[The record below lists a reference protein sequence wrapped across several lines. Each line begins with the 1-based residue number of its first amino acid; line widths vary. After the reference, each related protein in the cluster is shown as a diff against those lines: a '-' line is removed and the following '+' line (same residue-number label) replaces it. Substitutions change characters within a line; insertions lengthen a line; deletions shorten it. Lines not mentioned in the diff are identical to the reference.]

1 MEKTEHVGVFAVCVC
16 LYVYVYMYL
25 CMCVFTLLHDG
36 KI

>member
-1 MEKTEHVGVFAVCVC
+1 MEKTEHVGVFALCVC